1 MEHARFNDPALQVA
15 LALAAGVVA
24 QSLARHLRVPGIVL
38 LLGVG
43 VLLGPD
49 VLDIVRP
56 RLLGETMHTLV
67 GFAVAVILFEGG
79 MHLNFRILQRQ
90 ARSIRQLV
98 TVGALVTLFGG
109 TFAAHLILGWG
120 WVPSFLFGS
129 LVIVTGP
136 TVVTPLLRRIRVQ
149 RQVATVLEAEG
160 VLVDAIGAIFAAV
173 ALQVVASPSSSQV
186 VALAAW
192 DLIARLAF
200 GAALGFGA
208 GFGIALLLRRQR
220 IVPDGL
226 ENIFTLAMIF
236 ALFQVSNAIFT
247 ESGIVTVT
255 AAGLAVGNVRT
266 RALPDLMEF
275 KEQLTLMLIGMLF
288 VLLAADVRVQ
298 EVRSL
303 GMPGLWTVLAV
314 MFLVRPL
321 NVFVGTLGSD
331 LNLREKLF
339 MCWLAP
345 RGIVAAAGASLFADT
360 LTRAG
365 FGIGHEL
372 RAMVFLVIAITVLV
386 QGLTGGWVAQLLK
399 LRRPSNNGFLVIG
412 ANHLARAL
420 ARVLRDADQE
430 VVMLES
436 NPGACSEA
444 QQEGF
449 RVLFGV
455 GLSETILARAEL
467 DSRAGCI
474 ALTPNEAV
482 NMLFA
487 RTALEV
493 FKVPTV
499 WVALRRGHTA
509 ATADMVRQMG
519 ARVLF
524 GEPRFIDLW
533 TLRLERGLAQVERWK
548 RVADLESDDDEI
560 RAMRNKHKALLP
572 LATMRGRRVAP
583 IDATTT
589 FRKDDELY
597 VVLFD
602 ELRHIAE
609 DFLQSNGWEPVRVI
623 PPRPTQ
629 PQPAVVMA

>member
-1 MEHARFNDPALQVA
+1 MEHARFDDPALQVA
-15 LALAAGVVA
+15 LAMAAGVIA

-38 LLGVG
+38 LLGTG

-79 MHLNFRILQRQ
+79 MHLNFRSLQRQ

-109 TFAAHLILGWG
+109 TMAAHLILGWG

-136 TVVTPLLRRIRVQ
+136 TVVTPLLRRIKLQ

-173 ALQVVASPSSSQV
+173 ALQVVASPSSTQV
-186 VALAAW
+186 VALAVW

-200 GAALGFGA
+200 GAFFGFGS
-208 GFGIALLLRRQR
+208 GFAIALLLRRPR
-220 IVPDGL
+220 LVPDGL
-226 ENIFTLAMIF
+226 ENVFTLSILF
-236 ALFQVSNAIFT
+236 ALFQISNAISA

-303 GMPGLWTVLAV
+303 GAPGLWTVLAL

-331 LNLREKLF
+331 LKPREKLF

-386 QGLTGGWVAQLLK
+386 QGLTGGWVAHLLK
-399 LRRPSNNGFLVIG
+399 LRRASNNGFVIVG

-420 ARVLRDADQE
+420 ARVLRDAGQE

-436 NPGACSEA
+436 NPGACGEA
-444 QQEGF
+444 QREGF

-455 GLSETILARAEL
+455 GLNESILARAEL

-487 RTALEV
+487 RTALED
-493 FKVPTV
+493 FKVPNV
-499 WVALRRGHTA
+499 WVALRRGHSA
-509 ATADMVRQMG
+509 VNADMVRQLG

-533 TLRLERGLAQVERWK
+533 TLRLERGLARVERWK
-548 RVADLESDDDEI
+548 RSAENESDDEEI
-560 RAMRNKHKALLP
+560 RDMRNKHKTILP
-572 LATMRGRRVAP
+572 LAVVRGRRILP

-589 FRKDDELY
+589 FKKDDELY
-597 VVLFD
+597 VVLFEERRPIGVEWLD
-602 ELRHIAE
+602 
-609 DFLQSNGWEPVRVI
+609 SKGWEPVGMVDL
-623 PPRPTQ
+623 
-629 PQPAVVMA
+629 PQAEVDPKVLVG